1 MPAAAVPLIAGAAA
15 GAGAYAAVTAV
26 TVGMALSIGTAVA
39 TATMMLTTKKHG
51 GLGCVTKAI
60 IAGGIFQQHQQNE
73 KLEQGTPTENRRRS
87 QSHWT

>member
-39 TATMMLTTKKHG
+39 TATMMLTTKKPSLSDYRSASERSPCPPG
-51 GLGCVTKAI
+51 I
-60 IAGGIFQQHQQNE
+60 EAGG
-73 KLEQGTPTENRRRS
+73 R
-87 QSHWT
+87 